1 MKSKLTIAGLV
12 TGLLL
17 SVASAGVPAGGDGFN
32 DAVKTIEQ
40 FYHVKHQNIPLLA
53 RAGMKAVR
61 TGAKIKGGDYKR
73 LAEAGSVRVAFFE
86 DQDFD
91 SRGQI
96 ATFKASMQATLIG
109 NWSPLVQTLA
119 PRNEEQTYIYIRA
132 AGEKFHVLVITIE
145 RHEATVVEATIA
157 PDVLAQLMKD
167 PNDMGKTLTED
178 ATINDN

>member
-1 MKSKLTIAGLV
+1 MKTRIITAGTV
-12 TGLLL
+12 FALLL
-17 SVASAGVPAGGDGFN
+17 SVGPVLNRARGDGFN

-40 FYHVKHQNIPLLA
+40 FYHVRHQNIPLLA

-61 TGAKIKGGDYKR
+61 TAAKIKGGDYKR

-86 DQDFD
+86 DQEFD

-96 ATFKASMQATLIG
+96 ATFKASMQATLADS
-109 NWSPLVQTLA
+109 WSPLVQTLA
-119 PRNEEQTYIYIRA
+119 PKSEEQTYIFIRT
-132 AGEKFHVLVITIE
+132 AGEKFNVLVITIE
-145 RHEATVVEATIA
+145 RHEATVVQATIA

-167 PNDMGKTLTED
+167 PGDMGKALTED